1 MYCTP
6 FPFINPSSA
15 TYLFIVFFRSLPRA
29 HGNRWSS
36 FLSVTSPCP
45 KMFILGL
52 VCYLCRMIKVCRL
65 AQRSYK
71 GQSTCGP
78 ATHCWTWLWP
88 AWHCNPQLP
97 KLASKPTF
105 FFFKTRFLQQDV
117 QMLWSWESWSIMR
130 PKSKKKNKKNQQLA
144 DVLYAC
150 SWSLQSNIIIYFK
163 LDSRPWWIW
172 SKIFLPGL
180 FWFDLHVSMKKL
192 HFVSLSFSNRLKY

>member
-6 FPFINPSSA
+6 FPSINPSSA
-15 TYLFIVFFRSLPRA
+15 TYLFIAFFRSLPRA

-105 FFFKTRFLQQDV
+105 FFFFKQDFSSKTCRCFGRGKVGQLCV
-117 QMLWSWESWSIMR
+117 S
-130 PKSKKKNKKNQQLA
+130 KVKKKKK
-144 DVLYAC
+144 
-150 SWSLQSNIIIYFK
+150 SNIIIYFK

>member
-6 FPFINPSSA
+6 FPSINPSSA
-15 TYLFIVFFRSLPRA
+15 TYLFIAFFRSLPRA

-105 FFFKTRFLQQDV
+105 FFFFLNKISPARRADALV
-117 QMLWSWESWSIMR
+117 VGKLV
-130 PKSKKKNKKNQQLA
+130 KSFKKKKKKRATLLLFILSWIQGRDEYEVKFSCQACFGLISTFLWKSYILC
-144 DVLYAC
+144 LYP
-150 SWSLQSNIIIYFK
+150 SVT
-163 LDSRPWWIW
+163 D
-172 SKIFLPGL
+172 
-180 FWFDLHVSMKKL
+180 
-192 HFVSLSFSNRLKY
+192 

>member
-6 FPFINPSSA
+6 FPSINPSSA
-15 TYLFIVFFRSLPRA
+15 TYLFIAFFRSLPRA

-105 FFFKTRFLQQDV
+105 LNKISPARHADALV
-117 QMLWSWESWSIMR
+117 VGKLV
-130 PKSKKKNKKNQQLA
+130 KSLKKKGKKK
-144 DVLYAC
+144 
-150 SWSLQSNIIIYFK
+150 SNIIIIYFK

>member
-6 FPFINPSSA
+6 FPSINPSSA

-52 VCYLCRMIKVCRL
+52 VRYLCRMIKVCRL
-65 AQRSYK
+65 AHLR
-71 GQSTCGP
+71 TCHSLLDKTDT
-78 ATHCWTWLWP
+78 ATPSFQNWL
-88 AWHCNPQLP
+88 LS
-97 KLASKPTF
+97 LLF
-105 FFFKTRFLQQDV
+105 FFFFLNKISPARRADALVVGKLVNYASQK
-117 QMLWSWESWSIMR
+117 LKKR
-130 PKSKKKNKKNQQLA
+130 KKK
-144 DVLYAC
+144 
-150 SWSLQSNIIIYFK
+150 SNIIIYFK

>member
-6 FPFINPSSA
+6 FPSISPSFA
-15 TYLFIVFFRSLPRA
+15 TYLFIVFLQSLPRA

-36 FLSVTSPCP
+36 FLPVTSSCP
-45 KMFILGL
+45 KMFIFGL

-71 GQSTCGP
+71 GQSSCGP

-88 AWHCNPQLP
+88 AWHCSPQLP

-105 FFFKTRFLQQDV
+105 FLYKQDFSSKTFRFLGCDKVGQLGV
-117 QMLWSWESWSIMR
+117 
-130 PKSKKKNKKNQQLA
+130 PKVKKKQQLA

-150 SWSLQSNIIIYFK
+150 SFSLRSNIIIYFK
-163 LDSRPWWIW
+163 LDSRPWWMW
-172 SKIFLPGL
+172 SKIFLPL
-180 FWFDLHVSMKKL
+180 IYAKVVFCVFILQ
-192 HFVSLSFSNRLKY
+192 